1 MSVLNYITLS
11 HLKKVVAGIAQKFKE
26 VEDTVTN
33 KTTEIEKNVNTQLL
47 EVNNHFQTVDKDIED
62 LKDGDYLDGKLITK
76 GSSTESEI
84 FNGKDSMNIAS
95 GDYSHAEGL
104 GSVASGYASHAEGGY
119 GPNLASDAYFI
130 KVKYWQTTQ
139 YTDGIKFIYQI
150 IEDNSKGNIGNLNLE
165 SYEGLYLRANNTEHY
180 VKIIEGP
187 STVFSTQGRL
197 NCITVNETLTVSTDV
212 TTIFFHSFT
221 IASGKGSH
229 SEGHYTVAL
238 GDYSHAEGDKTTA
251 SGVGSHVEGL
261 STKATTNYSH
271 AEGNGT
277 TSSNVYSHAEG
288 TDTIASGNSS
298 HAEGQLT
305 TAQEAAS
312 HAEGYNTIASSTY
325 SHAEGQLTT
334 ASGSCSHAEG
344 SNTTASGTFS
354 HAEGS
359 STEASG
365 QWSHAEGFSTL
376 ASGSN
381 SHAEGRNTIASGAY
395 SHAEGFFSKSTRSS
409 HAEGEHTVASGSGS
423 HAEGCGNYT
432 YVEFFKLS
440 LTGEANATSYTVT
453 SVTKCKIPDKII
465 IGAMR
470 VASDSTIT
478 AVNRNSNDN
487 SIISITVNKTLSSNA
502 LNNSSISFS
511 KQNIASGLGSHVEGA
526 NTEAKGKY
534 AHSEGFW
541 TLAEGEASHTEG
553 RATVASYAD
562 QHVEGRYN
570 IPGDYAH
577 IVGNGYVDQSEKNV
591 TQSNAYT
598 LDWNGNGTYAG
609 KLTIG
614 AAPTNDMDVATK
626 KYVDDNTGGT
636 NADWE
641 ESDSTDSSYILNKPS
656 IKAGT
661 GESSI
666 VEGVIEQPSSSGIY
680 TLYLTGDANAT
691 TYSYTCEDTIP
702 TTSLWEFIKYNN
714 NFYIVDGV
722 AYNGSVTVTKTL
734 SSSALNNVEVTLYR
748 YYKDALGK
756 GSHAEGYITFAAKN
770 YSHAEGIAKA
780 IGICSHAENGSG
792 SIAMGSY
799 SHSENSGIAYG
810 NYTHAEG
817 MGTIAETESQHVQGK
832 YNLADVNG
840 IYAHIVGNGTYE
852 NRSNAHTLDWSGNGW
867 YAGKLTVGTG
877 PTANMD
883 VATKQYVD
891 NNVPIPSS
899 ITPYTDYENGEI
911 GTSTAYARADHIHPS
926 DNSKVNVMS
935 SGIGNGRFVFQQ
947 GAFDEDELFVGYID
961 SSQNHYGLS
970 VGWDDYVRLHG
981 LSDPISD
988 DDAATK
994 KYVDDSIPIVPT
1006 KISDLTND
1014 SGFITSYTETD
1025 PIFVASAAHGIT
1037 ASDISNWNSKTSLT
1051 LGTTS
1056 STAFRGDYGQSAY
1069 THAVTNKG
1077 SAFSSGLYKI
1087 TTNSEGHVT
1096 AATSVEKSDITG
1108 LGIPAQD
1115 TTYTFDGTYNASTNK
1130 AATVSTVTNAVSG
1143 KANSSDVLTK
1153 TNTTSYTPSADYHP
1167 ATKKYVDDATAGITT
1182 DLSGLTDTIISSP
1195 SDGQL
1200 LKYNATTSK
1209 WENVTLSLAINN
1221 NVIQLKEGN
1230 TVISSVTLPVYNG
1243 GVSS

>member
-11 HLKKVVAGIAQKFKE
+11 HLKKVIAGISQRFKE
-26 VEDTVTN
+26 IEDTVIN

-62 LKDGDYLDGKLITK
+62 LKDGDYLDGKLITR

-95 GDYSHAEGL
+95 GAYSHAEGL

-139 YTDGIKFIYQI
+139 HIDGIKFIYQI

-165 SYEGLYLRANNTEHY
+165 SYEGLYLRANNTGHY

-277 TSSNVYSHAEG
+277 TSSNIYSHAEG

-325 SHAEGQLTT
+325 SHAEGQLTI

-395 SHAEGFFSKSTRSS
+395 SHAEGFFSKSTMSS

-591 TQSNAYT
+591 IQSNAHT
-598 LDWNGNGTYAG
+598 LDWNGNGWYAG
-609 KLTIG
+609 KLTVG

-626 KYVDDNTGGT
+626 KYVDDNADGT

-641 ESDSTDSSYILNKPS
+641 ENDNTDSSYILNKPS

-661 GESSI
+661 GENSI
-666 VEGVIEQPSSSGIY
+666 IEGVIEQHSNSGIY

-691 TYSYTCEDTIP
+691 TYSYTCEETLPNGIV
-702 TTSLWEFIKYNN
+702 WEVIKYGL
-714 NFYIVDGV
+714 NFYLVDGI
-722 AYNGSVTVTKTL
+722 AYNGTVTVTRTL
-734 SSSALNNVEVTLYR
+734 STSALDNVEVTLYR
-748 YYKDALGK
+748 YYKDALGT
-756 GSHAEGYITFAAKN
+756 GSHAEGHYTFAGRN
-770 YSHAEGIAKA
+770 YAHAEGMSTQSLNVGDHAEGSGSKAVGGASHAEGL
-780 IGICSHAENGSG
+780 G
-792 SIAMGSY
+792 SISY
-799 SHSENSGIAYG
+799 GRSG
-810 NYTHAEG
+810 HAEG
-817 MGTIAETESQHVQGK
+817 KGTISTSEGQHTEGR
-832 YNLADVNG
+832 YNIEDTSG
-840 IYAHIVGNGTYE
+840 IYAHIVGNGTGTDVA

-867 YAGKLTVGTG
+867 YAGKLTVGTS

-883 VATKQYVD
+883 V
-891 NNVPIPSS
+891 
-899 ITPYTDYENGEI
+899 
-911 GTSTAYARADHIHPS
+911 
-926 DNSKVNVMS
+926 
-935 SGIGNGRFVFQQ
+935 
-947 GAFDEDELFVGYID
+947 
-961 SSQNHYGLS
+961 
-970 VGWDDYVRLHG
+970 
-981 LSDPISD
+981 
-988 DDAATK
+988 ATK
-994 KYVDDSIPIVPT
+994 KYVDDSIPVVPT
-1006 KISDLTND
+1006 KVSDLTND
-1014 SGFITSYTETD
+1014 SGFITFYTETD

-1037 ASDISNWNSKTSLT
+1037 SSDIINWNSKTSLT

-1096 AATSVEKSDITG
+1096 AATSVEKSDITD

-1143 KANSSDVLTK
+1143 KANISDVLTK
-1153 TNTTSYTPSADYHP
+1153 TNTTSYTPTADYHP
-1167 ATKKYVDDATAGITT
+1167 ATKKYVDDATAGITSN
-1182 DLSGLTDTIISSP
+1182 LSSLTDTTITTP
-1195 SDGQL
+1195 TDGQL
-1200 LKYNATTSK
+1200 LRYNSTTSK
-1209 WENVTLSLAINN
+1209 WENVTLSLAISGNT
-1221 NVIQLKEGN
+1221 IQLKEGN
-1230 TVISSVTLPVYNG
+1230 TVISSINLPIYNG